1 MCFLKSIEPSSV
13 EKLKSFILQ
22 NKNLEENS
30 PQSLILEYGKEK
42 DPPTIIEFWRVLQT
56 ENVLRSIFPHFY

>member
-1 MCFLKSIEPSSV
+1 V